1 MYIIIH
7 KYQRWSVN
15 VETKQKYLKKYAD
28 KRNQNNISKYGSWVK
43 GTVDLKPVLFVSLRR
58 ASSSDKSIKL
68 ICTLHV
74 VFGKENVFNQHLQY
88 GKGSGNNHY

>member
-15 VETKQKYLKKYAD
+15 VQTKQKYLKNMPKE
-28 KRNQNNISKYGSWVK
+28 KQKQHTKYGSRVNRTK
-43 GTVDLKPVLFVSLRR
+43 TISFCFSRRSL
-58 ASSSDKSIKL
+58 SSDKSLKL

-74 VFGKENVFNQHLQY
+74 VFRGTQAVSSVISAPKVC
-88 GKGSGNNHY
+88 K